1 MRVAQHVD
9 DRVGL
14 VQCPGRLPTDVLG
27 LIRQR
32 LRFGGVAELGRL
44 RLERAGVQGHQG
56 QGMREGVVRFG
67 CDGVGELLVGQVG
80 LQGRGM
86 RGGRAGHRIRRA
98 QAGARTDMQAD
109 ERSDGHEHQ

>member
-1 MRVAQHVD
+1 
-9 DRVGL
+9 
-14 VQCPGRLPTDVLG
+14 
-27 LIRQR
+27 
-32 LRFGGVAELGRL
+32 
-44 RLERAGVQGHQG
+44 
-56 QGMREGVVRFG
+56 MREGVVRFG

-86 RGGRAGHRIRRA
+86 RGGRAGHRIHRA

>member
-1 MRVAQHVD
+1 M
-9 DRVGL
+9 
-14 VQCPGRLPTDVLG
+14 
-27 LIRQR
+27 
-32 LRFGGVAELGRL
+32 
-44 RLERAGVQGHQG
+44 
-56 QGMREGVVRFG
+56 RFG

>member
-1 MRVAQHVD
+1 MIEWASSNAPADCRRMSSALSAND
-9 DRVGL
+9 CASGESPSL
-14 VQCPGRLPTDVLG
+14 
-27 LIRQR
+27 
-32 LRFGGVAELGRL
+32 AASS
-44 RLERAGVQGHQG
+44 LERAGVQGHQG

-98 QAGARTDMQAD
+98 QAGARTGYAG
-109 ERSDGHEHQ
+109 R